1 MSGHLAGRVV
11 VVTGA
16 AGGLGQAFAEGFAG
30 AGADVAA
37 IDTGDLG
44 DTARKVEAAGRRFA
58 GHRGDLSD
66 AEEVER
72 FAALVH
78 DRLGRADV
86 VVNNAGVFRRIPF
99 DELDLATWRSF
110 FAVNVDGAFLATKT
124 FANDLR
130 ASPAGRVIN
139 LSSSSVSL
147 NVPDFVHY
155 ITTKAALI
163 GFTSSLAAIL
173 GKDGVTVNAIAP
185 GLVRTPGTERHDG
198 EETFAA
204 IASMQA
210 IPQAQMPADI
220 VGTALFL
227 ASDAAAMITGQTIA
241 VDGGLTRR

>member
-1 MSGHLAGRVV
+1 MSGSLEGKIV

-16 AGGLGQAFAEGFAG
+16 ATGLGQAFAEGFAK
-30 AGADVAA
+30 AGADVAT
-37 IDTGDLG
+37 IDLG
-44 DTARKVEAAGRRFA
+44 DVGETERRVTGTGRRFA
-58 GHRGDLSD
+58 AHRGDISE
-66 AEEVER
+66 AGEVER

-78 DRLGRADV
+78 ERLGRVDV

-99 DELDLATWRSF
+99 DEIDLATWRSF
-110 FAVNVDGAFLATKT
+110 FAVNVDGAFLTTKA
-124 FANDLR
+124 FADDLR
-130 ASPAGRVIN
+130 ASRAGRVIN

-185 GLVRTPGTERHDG
+185 GLVRTPGTELHDSD
-198 EETFAA
+198 ETFAA
-204 IASMQA
+204 IAFMQA
-210 IPQAQMPADI
+210 IHRAQMPADI

-227 ASDAAAMITGQTIA
+227 ASDDAAMISGQTIA

>member
-1 MSGHLAGRVV
+1 MNERLAGRIVV
-11 VVTGA
+11 ITGA
-16 AGGLGQAFAEGFAG
+16 AGGLGQAFAEGFAE
-30 AGADVAA
+30 AGADVAG
-37 IDTGDLG
+37 IDMGGMDE
-44 DTARKVEAAGRRFA
+44 TARKVERAGRRFA
-58 GHRGDLSD
+58 GYQGDLSD
-66 AEEVER
+66 PLAVTR
-72 FAALVH
+72 FAELTRE
-78 DRLGRADV
+78 RLGRVDV
-86 VVNNAGVFRRIPF
+86 VVNNAGIFRRIAF
-99 DELDLATWRSF
+99 DDLDITTWRSF
-110 FAVNVDGAFLATKT
+110 FAVNVDGAFLTTQA
-124 FANDLR
+124 FVNDLR

-185 GLVRTPGTERHDG
+185 GLIRTPGTERHDG

-210 IPQAQMPADI
+210 IHHAQVPADI
-220 VGTALFL
+220 VGTAVFL